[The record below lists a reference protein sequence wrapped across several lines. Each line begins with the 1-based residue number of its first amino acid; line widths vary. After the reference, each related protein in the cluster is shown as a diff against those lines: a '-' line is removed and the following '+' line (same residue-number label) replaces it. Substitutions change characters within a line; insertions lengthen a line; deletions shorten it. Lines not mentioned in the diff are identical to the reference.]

1 MREIEF
7 RAKAIRTYKWVYGV
21 PVKVSINCDN
31 EYVQI
36 VKKIEYETELEYS
49 TFADGETIK
58 PETIGQYT
66 GLKDKNG
73 TKIFGGDL
81 LYYRNSNH
89 DEEDGTMEVI
99 FEDGAFMISGDI
111 LVPLHETYSW
121 ELEVV
126 GNIHDNPEK
135 LTRQHEDKGE

>member
-7 RAKAIRTYKWVYGV
+7 RGKGLYKDRWYYGY
-21 PVKVSINCDN
+21 
-31 EYVQI
+31 YVEHKMSMQNYI
-36 VKKIEYETELEYS
+36 IDLDEEVMNKEHLVDKN
-49 TFADGETIK
+49 
-58 PETIGQYT
+58 TIGQYT

-73 TKIFGGDL
+73 TKIFDGDL

-89 DEEDGTMEVI
+89 DEEDGAMEVV
-99 FEDGAFMISGDI
+99 FEDGAFMIAGDI

-126 GNIHDNPEK
+126 GNIYDNPELVEK
-135 LTRQHEDKGE
+135 VEG